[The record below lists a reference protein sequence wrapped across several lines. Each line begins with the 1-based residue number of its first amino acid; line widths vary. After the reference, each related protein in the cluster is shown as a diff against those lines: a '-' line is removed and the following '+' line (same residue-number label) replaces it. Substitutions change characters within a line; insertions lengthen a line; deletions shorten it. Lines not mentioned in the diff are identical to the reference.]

1 MEEEFEAGIQ
11 DKTGTELE
19 LAINL
24 PDEWNDTELEGD
36 RFEIILRYAGDIESL
51 AATLNVSIV
60 ILTGGYAVGYANK
73 EQIRALALSPVVIYL
88 TVGEYYKVL

>member
-24 PDEWNDTELEGD
+24 PDEWSDSEMEGD

-51 AATLNVSIV
+51 SRALDVPIV
-60 ILTGGYAVGYANK
+60 VLTGGYAVGYANRT
-73 EQIRALALSPVVIYL
+73 QIRALALSPIVIYL